1 MKKLLKQIIC
11 LLIAYPVAYAI
22 AHSKIKNKSTLLLLF
37 IVPMWVN
44 FVLRINAL
52 KEFFVWIGTYNKSD
66 AWNVTNT
73 IIGMVYDFLPFM
85 ILPIY
90 NQLCKIDKSYLEASK
105 DLGAN
110 TATVFLKTVVP
121 LSMPGVLSGIT
132 MVFMPCIST
141 FGISDMLSRNTIQ
154 LFGNLINQAY
164 KMDQWNY
171 AAALS
176 TLMLVII
183 FFSTVIT
190 GRKSKE
196 EENKS

>member
-1 MKKLLKQIIC
+1 
-11 LLIAYPVAYAI
+11 
-22 AHSKIKNKSTLLLLF
+22 
-37 IVPMWVN
+37 
-44 FVLRINAL
+44 
-52 KEFFVWIGTYNKSD
+52 
-66 AWNVTNT
+66 
-73 IIGMVYDFLPFM
+73 M

-90 NQLCKIDKSYLEASK
+90 NQLCKIDPSLLEASK

-110 TATVFLKTVVP
+110 DRRVFFKTVIP
-121 LSMPGVLSGIT
+121 LSMPGVMSGIT

-141 FGISDMLSRNTIQ
+141 FVISDMLSRNIIQ

-171 AAALS
+171 DAALS

-190 GRKSKE
+190 GRMSKE
-196 EENKS
+196 EENKSLW